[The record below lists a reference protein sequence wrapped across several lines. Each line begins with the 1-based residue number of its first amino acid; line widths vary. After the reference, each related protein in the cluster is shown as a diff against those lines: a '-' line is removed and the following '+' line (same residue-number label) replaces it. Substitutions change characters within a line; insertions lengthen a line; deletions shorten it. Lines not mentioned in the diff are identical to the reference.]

1 MRQIVMLVVG
11 LFTILSFDGCSSKEV
26 ICVKPTKPK
35 IEEAVITQC
44 KSDNI
49 LENTKCTLM
58 NYINVKEERDK
69 LRLALDK
76 LMN

>member
-1 MRQIVMLVVG
+1 MKQIVMHLSA
-11 LFTILSFDGCSSKEV
+11 LFMILNFSGCSSKEV
-26 ICVKPTKPK
+26 VCVKPTKPK

-44 KSDNI
+44 KYDNI

-69 LRLALDK
+69 LRMALDR
-76 LMN
+76 LTN